1 MEAVAEILEPQQFG
15 ISEQMELTD
24 RQKLSIINYK
34 RFGGIDIE
42 VLDDN
47 IVKISQNRITNGI
60 LLNQK
65 ELLERARK
73 IFPEKKV
80 KIIPVVYN
88 LQLSDITEEWILD
101 KMDELGIKRNDLI
114 KQLGMDKSYLS
125 LLFADK
131 SNPRKINLTRS
142 TKAIFYYYFQT
153 YELGRK
159 FRNYVKHIRTKI
171 QQNNSVI

>member
-1 MEAVAEILEPQQFG
+1 MEAIAEILEPQQYV
-15 ISEQMELTD
+15 EQPEQLELD
-24 RQKLSIINYK
+24 HRQKLSIINYR

-42 VLDDN
+42 VLDNN
-47 IVKISQNRITNGI
+47 IVKISQNRLTNGI

-65 ELLERARK
+65 ELLDRARK
-73 IFPEKKV
+73 IFPDKKI

-88 LQLSDITEEWILD
+88 LQLNEITEEWIFA
-101 KMDELGIKRNDLI
+101 KMDEFGIKRKDLI

-153 YELGRK
+153 YQLGRK
-159 FRNYVKHIRTKI
+159 FREYVKHIRAT
-171 QQNNSVI
+171 SV